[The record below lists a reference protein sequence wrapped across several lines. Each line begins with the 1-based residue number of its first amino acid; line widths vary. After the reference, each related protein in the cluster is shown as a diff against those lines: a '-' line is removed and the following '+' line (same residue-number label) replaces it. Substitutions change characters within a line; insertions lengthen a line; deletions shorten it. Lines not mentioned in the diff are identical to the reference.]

1 MLCVCGEKSPR
12 KQEMKDDFYM
22 TLQQTQGFLDVEGV
36 RLYYTVNGAG
46 EPLLLIHAGVAD
58 SRMWDEQIAVFA
70 QHYRVICYDVPGFGR
85 TELRAGSF
93 AYYDQIAALLRV
105 LGVERVHIVGIS
117 FGGKVALDFA
127 LSYPAMV
134 ASLVLI
140 APSVGG
146 DTPSDD
152 VRQFFAQ
159 EDALLEQ
166 GDLDGAAELNVRMWV
181 DGPYR
186 TPEQVNPRVRVRVR
200 EMQRHAFTI
209 VEPEGMEERPLTPP
223 AIARL
228 SEVTLPVLVL
238 VGDQDIPSK
247 VKLAEQLEQAI
258 PHARRVVIPGAAHMV
273 TMEQPE
279 VCNKLIL
286 DFLRTL

>member
-1 MLCVCGEKSPR
+1 MA
-12 KQEMKDDFYM
+12 Q
-22 TLQQTQGFLDVEGV
+22 QQTERGFLDVEGA
-36 RLYYTVNGAG
+36 RLYYTVAGTG

-58 SRMWDEQIAVFA
+58 SRMWDEQIPVFA
-70 QHYRVICYDVPGFGR
+70 QHNRVMCYDLPGFGR

-93 AYYDQIAALLRV
+93 AYYDQIAALLGT
-105 LGVERVHIVGIS
+105 LGVERAHVVGIS

-146 DTPSDD
+146 NTPSDD
-152 VRQFFAQ
+152 VRQFVAQ

-166 GDLDGAAELNVRMWV
+166 GDLDGATELNVRMWV

-186 TPEQVNPRVRVRVR
+186 TPEQVNPLVRERVR

-209 VEPEGMEERPLTPP
+209 VEPEGMEERTLTPP
-223 AIARL
+223 AIMRL
-228 SEVTLPVLVL
+228 SEVTMPVFVL

-247 VKLAEQLEQAI
+247 VELAEQLEHAI

-279 VCNKLIL
+279 VCSELIL